1 MALILNGTDGV
12 SDVDGTAATP
22 AFRGSDANTGIFFP
36 AADVI
41 AFAEGGVEAAR
52 LTSDGNLLIG
62 ATSQTYSSPTFGYK
76 LGIQSGVSQ
85 TYISI
90 AKSGQSLDSGGMVI
104 GIDATG
110 GSVQVLEN
118 QPFRF
123 FTNSLQRMT
132 LDASG
137 NLGIGTATPVAKLD
151 LVGDYKEGVVTANT
165 GTAYTIST
173 ATGTLQILT
182 LTGNCT
188 FTFPTATTGESF
200 TLFLRQDGTGGR
212 TVTWPA
218 NVRWPGGTAPTITST
233 ASRQDK
239 YIFTADGT
247 NWYGSNA
254 GQNYTV

>member
-123 FTNSLQRMT
+123 FTNSLH
-132 LDASG
+132 
-137 NLGIGTATPVAKLD
+137 D
-151 LVGDYKEGVVTANT
+151 LVKSSKV
-165 GTAYTIST
+165 
-173 ATGTLQILT
+173 
-182 LTGNCT
+182 
-188 FTFPTATTGESF
+188 
-200 TLFLRQDGTGGR
+200 
-212 TVTWPA
+212 A
-218 NVRWPGGTAPTITST
+218 NVIPSNDGLVTRARNSIGIAPIESPITILAFARRTP
-233 ASRQDK
+233 
-239 YIFTADGT
+239 
-247 NWYGSNA
+247 
-254 GQNYTV
+254 